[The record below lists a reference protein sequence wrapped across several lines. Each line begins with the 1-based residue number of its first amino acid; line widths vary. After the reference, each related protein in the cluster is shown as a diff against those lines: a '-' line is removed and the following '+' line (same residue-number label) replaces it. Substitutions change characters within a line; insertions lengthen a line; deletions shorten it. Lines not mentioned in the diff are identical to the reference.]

1 MTTHGLPSGWLP
13 EPEAMESERVLVALS
28 GGVDSSVAAALLV
41 EAGHQVVGVW
51 MRLHDAADR
60 VDGGRKSCCTLDAA
74 DDARRVADQLKIPF
88 HIQNLEREFA
98 DAVLEPFV
106 GAYLGGETPS
116 PCVGCNTAVKF
127 GALVG
132 KGSALFGCEAVATG
146 HYARRAVSSDGLS
159 WRLRSAVDH
168 DKDQTYFLHGLRSEA
183 IARARFPLGGMTKPE
198 VREAARARG
207 LPTAEKPES
216 QEICFVPDGDYRSLL
231 RARGWE
237 PKRGE
242 IVDERGEVVGTHEGS
257 AGFTVGQRRGLSVTG
272 ESPRYVSAIDP
283 RTNRITIGR
292 RESLECRA
300 IELTGA
306 ATPSGELPVGVV
318 LNGAARIRHRGATA
332 PGRLVSKGGGAA
344 ILELRDPLWA
354 PSPGQTVVLYEGE
367 TLAAGGQIRAHVALH
382 A

>member
-1 MTTHGLPSGWLP
+1 MNTHGLPSGWLA
-13 EPEAMESERVLVALS
+13 EPEAAQSERVLVALS

-146 HYARRAVSSDGLS
+146 HYARRAVSADGGS
-159 WRLRSAVDH
+159 WRLRTAVDH
-168 DKDQTYFLHGLRSEA
+168 DKDQTYFLHGLRSDA

-198 VREAARARG
+198 VREVARARG

-231 RARGWE
+231 RTRGWE
-237 PKRGE
+237 PQRGE
-242 IVDERGEVVGTHEGS
+242 VVDEKGEVVGTHEGS

-272 ESPRYVSAIDP
+272 GAPRYVSAIDP

-292 RESLECRA
+292 RESLERRE
-300 IELTGA
+300 IQLTGA
-306 ATPSGELPVGVV
+306 ATPSGELPAGVV
-318 LNGAARIRHRGATA
+318 LDGAARIRHRGVTA

-344 ILELRDPLWA
+344 TLELRDPLWGTI
-354 PSPGQTVVLYEGE
+354 PWPD
-367 TLAAGGQIRAHVALH
+367 GGAL
-382 A
+382 